1 MRSMTKGL
9 AGMTLH
15 PTLETAMKRNRQ
27 NSGSWSSQQL
37 PPSRVRLGIQEIDG
51 DEEELTQPEGGESRE
66 GSQELPEPPRDSS
79 PDPDD
84 WLDEQEQAY
93 GSGPSYTPISPG
105 APGSVTPGTRMVPIY
120 SGDNSTPLWN
130 PHSPPSGIVDEILPA
145 WVSPYGT
152 NAPQQVTG
160 PLPNWRQIVPDPSK
174 IYEMLA
180 ALPPSTQQS
189 LVTLFGGLMAAQPN
203 QQLPTIAL
211 VNPTKS
217 QDDAAQYEWA
227 WWSVLQPNLGFLPS
241 HRYPR
246 FATQVDV
253 ARNYPYPHV
262 TFTKSCYMKVLVG
275 GNYPKPAFVTVSCY
289 AVADHQ
295 KVYGDVEAIWS
306 SDEDLLAFFIHFK
319 FIRNPV

>member
-130 PHSPPSGIVDEILPA
+130 PHSPPIGHC
-145 WVSPYGT
+145 
-152 NAPQQVTG
+152 
-160 PLPNWRQIVPDPSK
+160 R
-174 IYEMLA
+174 
-180 ALPPSTQQS
+180 
-189 LVTLFGGLMAAQPN
+189 
-203 QQLPTIAL
+203 
-211 VNPTKS
+211 
-217 QDDAAQYEWA
+217 
-227 WWSVLQPNLGFLPS
+227 
-241 HRYPR
+241 
-246 FATQVDV
+246 
-253 ARNYPYPHV
+253 
-262 TFTKSCYMKVLVG
+262 
-275 GNYPKPAFVTVSCY
+275 
-289 AVADHQ
+289 
-295 KVYGDVEAIWS
+295 
-306 SDEDLLAFFIHFK
+306 
-319 FIRNPV
+319 